1 MLQTHLILTN
11 PSQLDQHLD
20 LTLQRDAAHLH
31 LENTL
36 VVMGGNYRDPAI
48 PRFPPTVLVNAYN
61 GCLANRAEH
70 FGENECAM
78 ELISSPGLRGGGLLN
93 NIRAAPG
100 FFSTFVLHGQC
111 TTCLRQCQM
120 VLHKMLVVSNPI
132 IIIAFVRCIQSQSS
146 TCFFPTTLKEERLSL
161 DISWHL
167 QWQLHCR
174 TSSSVVC
181 LSVAQG
187 KYLRLSMLSLAL
199 C

>member
-146 TCFFPTTLKEERLSL
+146 TCFFPTTLKVERLSL